1 MFLHKYVVHNPAY
14 IVDHPEYVVDY
25 PLLPQVV
32 CLCLLSSLSAVLGRL
47 PNIFAAS
54 IPGQENDLASP
65 QALLKDEFYQAAFSK
80 YHSEDAFL

>member
-1 MFLHKYVVHNPAY
+1 M
-14 IVDHPEYVVDY
+14 
-25 PLLPQVV
+25 
-32 CLCLLSSLSAVLGRL
+32 LGRL

-80 YHSEDAFL
+80 YYSEDAFLKVVMWVSLDHETRTCFDILGRVEK